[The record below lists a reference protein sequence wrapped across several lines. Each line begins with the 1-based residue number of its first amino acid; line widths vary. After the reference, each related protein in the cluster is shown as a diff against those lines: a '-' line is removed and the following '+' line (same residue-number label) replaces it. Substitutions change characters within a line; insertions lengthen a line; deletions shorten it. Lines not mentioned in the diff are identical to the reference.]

1 MTCDVREAFAHGVD
15 DVVGECGIGDGVDFG
30 IDRAT
35 RGEAQGDRCI
45 ADGGAQCFGEAEAAT
60 SGFGPTELPHAVNDS
75 SLQLGKLQ
83 DFGLNVGWNATD
95 KCVESQPR
103 CEDILQ
109 GSVVEIAGDALG
121 ELDDIHIEEKYV
133 PLLV

>member
-1 MTCDVREAFAHGVD
+1 MTRDVREAFAYGVD
-15 DVVGECGIGDGVDFG
+15 DVIGERGIGDGVDFG
-30 IDRAT
+30 IDRAA

-45 ADGGAQCFGEAEAAT
+45 ADGGGQRFGEAEAAT
-60 SGFGPTELPHAVNDS
+60 SGFGLTELPHAVNDPC
-75 SLQLGKLQ
+75 LQIGQLQ
-83 DFGLNVGWNATD
+83 EFGLNVGWNATG

-121 ELDDIHIEEKYV
+121 ELDNIHIEEKYV

>member
-1 MTCDVREAFAHGVD
+1 MTSDVREAFAHGVD

-133 PLLV
+133 PLLL